1 MKRQIFDHLSTWM
14 ARSDR
19 KPLLLRGARQV
30 GKTWL
35 VRELARQLK
44 LTLVEV
50 NFELQP
56 EAKAAFHSLRPAE
69 ILKALALLGFPPVE
83 PGSGLLLLDEIQ
95 ACPQAIVALRYFYES
110 RPDLAVIG
118 TGSLLEFVME
128 AEAFSMPVG
137 RIEFLWLYPMNFVEY
152 LQARGNHALADA
164 VSQFTPARDVWPEL
178 AHRQA
183 LAELRNYFFC
193 GGMPQALQA
202 MAEGNDPEACRRAQL
217 SILQSYRQDFYKYA
231 GKVKAAL
238 AEQLFLRA
246 PGLVGG
252 RFKFS
257 HIDGEA
263 RSSEVKP
270 AVRALEKA
278 GVIRR
283 VYHSSGQGLPL
294 ATDCNERIAKLFM
307 LDVGLMHAAL
317 RIDAQLVQEPD
328 LLAIHRGA
336 VAEQFVA
343 QELLASAPP
352 DREGELYFW
361 AREALNSQAEV
372 DFLVPSGSKVLPVEV
387 KSGATGTLKSL
398 HSFLDSHPA
407 TPQGLRLYTGMPMAT
422 GRIAHLPLY
431 LACAAHQLLVTG
443 SGEPVLDGTPQHA
456 SRTGATA

>member
-1 MKRQIFDHLSTWM
+1 
-14 ARSDR
+14 
-19 KPLLLRGARQV
+19 LLLRGARQV

-35 VRELARQLK
+35 VRELARERKLK
-44 LTLVEV
+44 LVEV

-56 EAKAAFHSLRPAE
+56 EAKAAFQSLQPAT
-69 ILKALALLGFPPVE
+69 ILSALALLGFPPVQ

-95 ACPQAIVALRYFYES
+95 ACPRAIAALRYFHES

-118 TGSLLEFVME
+118 TGSLLEFAME

-137 RIEFLWLYPMNFVEY
+137 RIEFLWLQPMNFVEY

-164 VSQFTPARDVWPEL
+164 VSRFTPTRDVWPEI

-183 LAELRNYFFC
+183 LAELRTYLFC

-202 MAEGNDPEACRRAQL
+202 MAEGNDPEACRRAHL

-263 RSSEVKP
+263 RSAELKP
-270 AVRALEKA
+270 VVRALEKA

-294 ATDCNERIAKLFM
+294 ATDCNERLAKLFM

-352 DREGELYFW
+352 DREGDLYFW

-372 DFLVPSGSKVLPVEV
+372 DFLVPSGSKVLPIEV

-398 HSFLDSHPA
+398 RAFLDSHPA
-407 TPQGLRLYTGMPMAT
+407 TPQGLRVYTGMPMT
-422 GRIAHLPLY
+422 TERIVHLPLY
-431 LACAAHQLLVTG
+431 LARAAHQLLAPAAA
-443 SGEPVLDGTPQHA
+443 EPVPRTPRI
-456 SRTGATA
+456 SGIKGEK